1 MRIKHRLMRMLK
13 KWSVTF
19 NRILNQSRTVLPK
32 GVGEDFVL

>member
-1 MRIKHRLMRMLK
+1 MLK

-19 NRILNQSRTVLPK
+19 NRILNQSRIVLPI